1 MKHAVRPCVRRG
13 AWLALLSLWLLTLA
27 PTLARL
33 HAAMDPLAWVSVC
46 TSQGLLQGQTA
57 ADGRSLP
64 NPAEQVRGGDS
75 LFLALQGAMPAL
87 PAAAPAPP
95 VPVLAADALAAVAAT
110 AEHTAPP
117 WAGAQ
122 ARAPPAA

>member
-1 MKHAVRPCVRRG
+1 MRTLRLSVRRG

-33 HAAMDPLAWVSVC
+33 HAAMDPLAWVPVC
-46 TSQGLLQGQTA
+46 TSQGPVQGQTA
-57 ADGRSLP
+57 ADGRALP
-64 NPAEQVRGGDS
+64 NPAEQLRGGDS

-87 PAAAPAPP
+87 PAAEG
-95 VPVLAADALAAVAAT
+95 VLAVPALLADGLAAAAAT
-110 AEHTAPP
+110 AAHPAPP

>member
-1 MKHAVRPCVRRG
+1 M
-13 AWLALLSLWLLTLA
+13 ALLSLWLLTLA

-33 HAAMDPLAWVSVC
+33 HAALDPLAWVSVC
-46 TSQGLLQGQTA
+46 TSQGPVQAQTTW
-57 ADGRSLP
+57 DGRALP
-64 NPAEQVRGGDS
+64 NPAEQLRGGDS

-87 PAAAPAPP
+87 PATTSALAMPMLPADAPAIAPQ
-95 VPVLAADALAAVAAT
+95 AAGPLT
-110 AEHTAPP
+110 PP

>member
-1 MKHAVRPCVRRG
+1 MRTLRLSVRRG

-33 HAAMDPLAWVSVC
+33 HAAMDPLAWVPVC
-46 TSQGLLQGQTA
+46 TSQGPVQGQTA
-57 ADGRSLP
+57 ADGRALP
-64 NPAEQVRGGDS
+64 NPAEQLQGGDS

-87 PAAAPAPP
+87 PAAERVLAVPALAAE
-95 VPVLAADALAAVAAT
+95 VLAAAAAT
-110 AEHTAPP
+110 AEHPAPP

>member
-1 MKHAVRPCVRRG
+1 VRRG

-33 HAAMDPLAWVSVC
+33 QVAMDPLAWVSVC
-46 TSQGLLQGQTA
+46 TSRGPLQGQTS

-95 VPVLAADALAAVAAT
+95 VPVLAADALAPVVGTVEHAT
-110 AEHTAPP
+110 PR
-117 WAGAQ
+117 WAGVQ